1 MGNRSVNRRATA
13 KAGSTSWKLKPDT
26 ARKTQGLIASHFGH
40 LPAAMALFLALPMGA
55 GGAWLLALRQV
66 LEFTDATGS
75 REDPSAA
82 AIAFTYSGLLVMKLP
97 TEALDSFSVP
107 FREGMHQ
114 VDRQRRLRD
123 DPALSTVV
131 AGGPRWSGN
140 LLEAGQPPTPLTVHV
155 ALLVYE
161 LDDERLD
168 AVVRRV
174 EGVLSAEKVKI
185 SHRVRL
191 RIDIDDVTREH
202 FGFADGISQPV
213 PIGDAIVPPSGPD
226 AATQLHWH
234 GVKAG
239 EILLGHENIHN
250 ERAPGPVL
258 SADAAGNTKR
268 LSKNGAPQGFL
279 DLGLNGSYLVI
290 RELKQDVAGF
300 WRSMEA
306 AAQAI
311 GAPHV
316 DGRWIA
322 ERVIGRTLDGDV
334 LLPEGATGPSSDQG
348 QSHQANNFG
357 FARTDVHGFGC
368 PLGSH
373 IRRANPRDSLPS
385 RDSAAPVLTGTPELL
400 DASKAH
406 RILRRGRKYGP
417 DIADTRHDD
426 AKERGLLFMCL
437 NSDLVRH
444 FEFVQQSWLLNPSF
458 ATLFDET
465 DPLLGP
471 HQALDPP
478 RKMSIPACPIR
489 WRPEVHTYVQMA
501 GGEYFFLPSIPA
513 LDYLASL

>member
-279 DLGLNGSYLVI
+279 DLGLNGSYLGWIAALYPDSWLADPRFIIGLV
-290 RELKQDVAGF
+290 LFVAGALLNL
-300 WRSMEA
+300 WADNRLIHLRRPGSA
-306 AAQAI
+306 
-311 GAPHV
+311 
-316 DGRWIA
+316 DY
-322 ERVIGRTLDGDV
+322 VIPRG
-334 LLPEGATGPSSDQG
+334 GPFEYLSCPNHLG
-348 QSHQANNFG
+348 EIVEWTG
-357 FARTDVHGFGC
+357 FAVMCWNLPALSFAIWTAANLIPRS
-368 PLGSH
+368 LSH
-373 IRRANPRDSLPS
+373 HRWYGEHFPDYPAGRRA
-385 RDSAAPVLTGTPELL
+385 V
-400 DASKAH
+400 
-406 RILRRGRKYGP
+406 
-417 DIADTRHDD
+417 
-426 AKERGLLFMCL
+426 
-437 NSDLVRH
+437 
-444 FEFVQQSWLLNPSF
+444 
-458 ATLFDET
+458 
-465 DPLLGP
+465 
-471 HQALDPP
+471 
-478 RKMSIPACPIR
+478 IP
-489 WRPEVHTYVQMA
+489 
-501 GGEYFFLPSIPA
+501 GFL
-513 LDYLASL
+513 